1 MYSNALLPSSLNLIK
16 LSSTETTLVKAAQDL
31 SMLLNPKVHLS
42 LHFTC
47 FQQHH
52 LTQWSRPPPWYPFL
66 HLAFRTLYS
75 DFPPTLLTTPFLVLH
90 GFLSPTF
97 WLWRTQGPSPF
108 PSFSFWIHPL
118 VNSPVSKLQYYLCA
132 GNFHIYIS
140 TSDLFFSLHKFR
152 FI

>member
-75 DFPPTLLTTPFLVLH
+75 DFPPTLLTTPPQLFDYGGPKGPVLFPLSLS
-90 GFLSPTF
+90 GFI
-97 WLWRTQGPSPF
+97 LWWTLQSQNFSTIYVLAFSIFIF
-108 PSFSFWIHPL
+108 PPQISFSHSL
-118 VNSPVSKLQYYLCA
+118 NSDSYRK
-132 GNFHIYIS
+132 
-140 TSDLFFSLHKFR
+140 
-152 FI
+152 